1 MDDKTFDD
9 LVSSMYEAAT
19 IHKLLRVVRAAKEFA
34 KAVSMRKNITLIE
47 QIALDDLWDALK
59 EVEGLL

>member
-19 IHKLLRVVRAAKEFA
+19 IHKLLRVARAAKEWYEIRQA
-34 KAVSMRKNITLIE
+34 KGAGTKPEFSASLRFLE
-47 QIALDDLWDALK
+47 ALE